1 VTAVGPGG
9 RRTRA
14 DIQALRGFAVL
25 GVILYHA
32 GLGIAPSGYL
42 GVDVFF
48 VVSGYLISGIVMRQR
63 SERRF
68 RLADF
73 YLRRIRRLIPASHA
87 VLLATT
93 IAAIGLLT
101 ATSYARFWSQLIGAL
116 SFSTN
121 VALWKQI
128 NYFNDSAA
136 FEPLLHMWSLAIEEQ
151 YYLILPIA
159 LMLVPKRMW
168 LAMFVLVTIA
178 SLAGYGWLYPLSPGA
193 SFYLLP
199 MRAWEIGLGSIA
211 ACLAGREQAPRS
223 AQVLLRR
230 LMPVAVPVLL
240 VVPFVVVPAHLAYL
254 LALPACLATLVVV
267 GADDPRVAS
276 TRLLHPFAFVGDRS
290 YALYLVHWPLF
301 AFADTL
307 YLGMPLP
314 AWLAVALIGLGFAIA
329 LPLYACIEEPA
340 RRMVIGSRRLALLAL
355 ASTVLLFAVGAGGLA
370 LKRAD
375 APAIDLR
382 GVEGLGRPGCDA
394 DAASFD
400 GRCATD
406 AAPQLL
412 VWGDSFSQH
421 LIPAIRATTTRPIA
435 QASAGGCP
443 PLLGVAPVD
452 LQTSRALARRC
463 LSFNDSVIAYL
474 ARTPGI
480 AVVALSG
487 RYLRYTQPGTRA
499 LQRGPAGETL
509 APIGFD
515 ALVAAQARTAA
526 VVRALG
532 KRVILI
538 SAVPQAGFDV
548 GQCWERRLGGLPSVA
563 VAPDCAIVA
572 ANAHP
577 RFVWTARLMDAFARG
592 GTPVVRL
599 DHAMCGPRGCATAW
613 GGVPL
618 YRDASHM
625 SATGS
630 ALVGRRL
637 ALGDTLWRAAR

>member
-42 GVDVFF
+42 GVDIFF
-48 VVSGYLISGIVMRQR
+48 VVSGFLISGIVMR
-63 SERRF
+63 ERGENRF

-73 YLRRIRRLIPASHA
+73 YLRRIRRLLPASHA

-101 ATSYARFWSQLIGAL
+101 ATGYARFWSQLIGAL
-116 SFSTN
+116 TFSTN
-121 VALWKQI
+121 VALWRQI

-159 LMLVPKRMW
+159 LTWLPKRCW
-168 LAMFVLVTIA
+168 PAMFVLVTIA

-211 ACLAGREQAPRS
+211 ACCAGRTAEGS
-223 AQVLLRR
+223 AAEGMLRR
-230 LMPVAVPVLL
+230 AMPVAVPVLL
-240 VVPFVVVPAHLAYL
+240 VAPFVTCPAHLAYL
-254 LALPACLATLVVV
+254 LAIPACVATMVVV
-267 GADDPRVAS
+267 GADDPRLGSVRAL
-276 TRLLHPFAFVGDRS
+276 RPFGYVGDRS
-290 YALYLVHWPLF
+290 YTLYLVHWPLF
-301 AFADTL
+301 AFANTL

-314 AWLAVALIGLGFAIA
+314 AWLAIGLVGLCFAIA
-329 LPLYACIEEPA
+329 LPLYAVVEEPA
-340 RRMVIGSRRLALLAL
+340 RRMTIGSRRLFLLAL
-355 ASTVLLFAVGAGGLA
+355 ASTVGLCAIGAAGLA
-370 LKRAD
+370 VKRAD

-382 GVEGLGRPGCDA
+382 GVEGLALPGCDA
-394 DAASFD
+394 AASRFD
-400 GRCATD
+400 GRCATS
-406 AAPQLL
+406 AAPQIL
-412 VWGDSFSQH
+412 VWGDSFSQQV
-421 LIPAIRATTTRPIA
+421 IPAIRATTARPIA
-435 QASAGGCP
+435 QASAGGCA
-443 PLLGVAPVD
+443 PLIGVAPVD
-452 LQTSRALARRC
+452 LQASRALAKRC
-463 LSFNDSVIAYL
+463 LSFNDSVVAYL
-474 ARTPGI
+474 ARTPSI

-499 LQRGPAGETL
+499 LQPGGGGTTL

-526 VVRALG
+526 AIRALG
-532 KRVILI
+532 KRVVLI

-548 GQCWERRLGGLPSVA
+548 GQCWERRLSRLPSVTA
-563 VAPDCAIVA
+563 APACAIVA

-577 RFVWTARLMDAFARG
+577 RFGWTARLMDAFARG

-599 DHAMCGPRGCATAW
+599 DRALCAARRCATAW
-613 GGVPL
+613 DDIPL
-618 YRDASHM
+618 YRDTSHM

-630 ALVGRRL
+630 VLVGRRIG
-637 ALGDTLWRAAR
+637 LGARLWRDAR